1 MGEGEAEKPW
11 LTDVGAHVLKQPLGE
26 IDMRATKE
34 RRQAEAEQLRA
45 RRPEAAASGGF
56 GYSEREGMSGE
67 AQAASDARRAAREE
81 SARAQRRAQRSAE
94 ELAHDQWARRSKRRS
109 PGPGGRR
116 HA

>member
-1 MGEGEAEKPW
+1 MDGRLGEGEAEKPW

-81 SARAQRRAQRSAE
+81 SAACARAERRAMRVLADASAE
-94 ELAHDQWARRSKRRS
+94 QQA
-109 PGPGGRR
+109 GPRPDEP
-116 HA
+116 